1 MNREAFNIRTVKYY
15 PRELTHT
22 EDLFAPYMWHMN
34 NDRDKIFK
42 INLSVN
48 FESSRI
54 TFYLCV
60 MKLTEAKQQFILNW
74 GVLGTQWGIN
84 RTMAQIHALLL
95 VSIEPLSADEI
106 MAELQISRGN
116 TNMNVREL
124 MDWGIVEKILKPGER
139 KEFFVAEKDIWVVAM
154 RIIKERKRR
163 EVEPILSVLEQ
174 LKEVEADKNDKEAK
188 QFISMISDIQK
199 FSNQASKGIDGMV
212 KMDEHWFTGTLLK
225 LFK

>member
-1 MNREAFNIRTVKYY
+1 
-15 PRELTHT
+15 
-22 EDLFAPYMWHMN
+22 
-34 NDRDKIFK
+34 
-42 INLSVN
+42 
-48 FESSRI
+48 
-54 TFYLCV
+54 
-60 MKLTEAKQQFILNW
+60 MKLDEAKQQFIQNW

-95 VSIEPLSADEI
+95 LSIEPMSADDI
-106 MAELQISRGN
+106 MKSLKISRGN

-139 KEFFVAEKDIWVVAM
+139 KEFFLAEKDIWSVAM

-163 EVEPILSVLEQ
+163 EVEPIINALGQ
-174 LKEVEADKNDKEAK
+174 LKDVEVEKGDKDAK
-188 QFISMISDIQK
+188 HFVEMISDIQK
-199 FSNQASKGIDGMV
+199 FANQASKGVDGLV

>member
-1 MNREAFNIRTVKYY
+1 
-15 PRELTHT
+15 
-22 EDLFAPYMWHMN
+22 
-34 NDRDKIFK
+34 
-42 INLSVN
+42 
-48 FESSRI
+48 
-54 TFYLCV
+54 

-95 VSIEPLSADEI
+95 VSIEPMSADEI
-106 MAELQISRGN
+106 MAELKISRGN

-124 MDWGIVEKILKPGER
+124 MEWGIVEKILKPGER
-139 KEFFVAEKDIWVVAM
+139 KEFFIAEKDIWVVAM

-163 EVEPILSVLEQ
+163 EVEPVLVVLEQ
-174 LKEVEADKNDKEAK
+174 LKEVEGDKNDKDIK

>member
-1 MNREAFNIRTVKYY
+1 
-15 PRELTHT
+15 
-22 EDLFAPYMWHMN
+22 
-34 NDRDKIFK
+34 
-42 INLSVN
+42 
-48 FESSRI
+48 
-54 TFYLCV
+54 

-95 VSIEPLSADEI
+95 VSVEPMSADEI

-163 EVEPILSVLEQ
+163 EVEPILNVLEQ
-174 LKEVEADKNDKEAK
+174 LKEVDADKNDKDAK

-199 FSNQASKGIDGMV
+199 FSSQASKGIDGMV